1 MSDTYLLAPVEL
13 TDAELDAVAGGQRRG
28 PNQNAT
34 DGLVN
39 ANVNVQDVQVGVAA
53 AVLSE
58 NLEFAQNTGG

>member
-1 MSDTYLLAPVEL
+1 MSYEMLTSPVEL
-13 TDAELDAVAGGQRRG
+13 TDDQLDVVAGGQRRG
-28 PNQNAT
+28 PNQNAEE
-34 DGLVN
+34 GLVN